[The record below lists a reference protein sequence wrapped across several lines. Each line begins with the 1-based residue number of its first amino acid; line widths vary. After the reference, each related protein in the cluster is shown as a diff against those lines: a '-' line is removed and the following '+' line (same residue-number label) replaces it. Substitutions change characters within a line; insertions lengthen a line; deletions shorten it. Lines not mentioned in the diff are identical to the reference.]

1 MSDDLE
7 ATDAQK
13 PSFSWAASDKEAADL
28 LGKAIMKR
36 LEETIEFADEPP
48 SEATEPDVA
57 AEEPK
62 SETWRDRKPML

>member
-36 LEETIEFADEPP
+36 LEETIEFADEPL
-48 SEATEPDVA
+48 SVEAEPTA
-57 AEEPK
+57 PTEEPK
-62 SETWRDRKPML
+62 PRNWRDEPSML